1 MPIPQTIPT
10 AGMPIPR
17 MPRPTIPTIPV
28 QNPLIPHNLFANTL
42 LYTSGRAK
50 TAQKVLNDRLHFQE
64 VQKQNKNKKKKQKKK
79 KTRRSIQKE

>member
-17 MPRPTIPTIPV
+17 MHRPTIPV

-64 VQKQNKNKKKKQKKK
+64 VQKKNKKKKQEEVYK
-79 KTRRSIQKE
+79 KTHED

>member
-17 MPRPTIPTIPV
+17 MSRPTIPTIPV

-64 VQKQNKNKKKKQKKK
+64 VQKKNKKKKQEEVYKNKS
-79 KTRRSIQKE
+79 T